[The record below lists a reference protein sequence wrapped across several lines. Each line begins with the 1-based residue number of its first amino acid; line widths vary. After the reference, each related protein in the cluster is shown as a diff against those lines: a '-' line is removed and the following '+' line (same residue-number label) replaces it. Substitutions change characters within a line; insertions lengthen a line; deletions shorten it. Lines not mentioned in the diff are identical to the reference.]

1 MPLSSTVCY
10 YSFTLQLQMQ
20 IDFSNIQLQLKNEQG
35 RIYVFD
41 PIRKK
46 WLVLTPEEHIRQY
59 MVYHLT
65 SKLDYPKSLIAVEKK
80 ITVAGLNRRFDIVV
94 YDRNH
99 TPWMLIECKAP
110 EVPITESTL
119 HQLLSYH
126 NAMQCS
132 YWVLTN
138 GHQAFCA
145 DATQQNNIKW
155 IDDLPP
161 YNF

>member
-1 MPLSSTVCY
+1 VPLRTGVCY
-10 YSFTLQLQMQ
+10 YFFTLQLLMQ
-20 IDFSNIQLQLKNEQG
+20 IDFSNIQLQLKNEEG
-35 RIYVFD
+35 RVYVFD

-46 WLVLTPEEHIRQY
+46 WLVLTPEEHVRQCMIHY
-59 MVYHLT
+59 LT
-65 SKLDYPKSLIAVEKK
+65 VTLAYPKSLLSVEKK
-80 ITVAGLNRRFDIVV
+80 ILVAGLAKRFDIVV
-94 YDRNH
+94 YDRSH

-110 EVPITESTL
+110 EVQITESTL

-126 NAMQCS
+126 NTMQCN

-138 GHQAFCA
+138 GHQTYCA

-155 IDDLPP
+155 IDALPA